1 MSSLLEE
8 AILLHKKGQLK
19 EAENL
24 YKTILKTSSN
34 NFEVTHLIGIIKI
47 QLKQFE
53 EATVWLNKAISINT
67 NNHSVFNNL
76 GVCYRELKKYNQALN
91 NFKISLNIKPDYA
104 EAYNNLAIIYKSLE
118 NYNEAIENYDK
129 AIKLKPDY
137 AEAYNN
143 LGIVYLKI
151 KEFEK
156 SKHNL
161 DQATKLKPDYA
172 EAYYNLGNVHKNL
185 RQYEKSI
192 EYFKI
197 AYQLKKNYYEAYND
211 LGIVYLNQEEF
222 EKAKDTLNEA
232 IKLKPDYAEAYNNLG
247 IVYLHQEEF
256 GKAKNILNEAIKLK
270 HDYAEAYNNLGI
282 VHLSLK
288 NFDKSRNSLNEAIKL
303 KPDYAEAYNNL
314 AMLHFRLKEFEELK
328 ISIDTAIKL
337 KPDYG
342 KAYATLGS
350 YYEVTEEYEKAEIN
364 YKKAIELGEKN
375 ASNSL
380 CILYI
385 NLGNYK
391 EAEEICNEIIKSKP
405 KSADIYF
412 FRSTVYS
419 NSSRHYLALKDLKKS
434 FKLKPEFYNQQD
446 KLYALLNAQNKI
458 CEWDDYKTIT
468 NKIIS
473 NLKND
478 LVKDVNPFG
487 LLTFSDSLELIKKT
501 TEEKI
506 KELTLD
512 NIKTKFNINKNINKK
527 IHIGY
532 YSPDFGDHPV
542 GYIMSEIFNYHNKD
556 KFMITGFSLNPYD
569 DTKSKV
575 KNKIMNSLDKFLY
588 CSNKKY
594 LDIIEESKKLKIDIA
609 IDLAG
614 FTAFNKIKSFIKK
627 TAPIQI
633 NFLGYP
639 GTLGPHNDY
648 IVSDLEVIPEE
659 KQNFYFEKIIYMPN
673 TFLPTFTKFN
683 LDSNLK
689 KESFNLKESNFV
701 FANFN
706 NHTKINPPIFNCWMR
721 ILKKVK
727 DSVLW
732 LMDSDEYT
740 KENLKKEAKKRN
752 IDTERIIFS
761 KKLDYYEHNIR
772 YKFCDLFL
780 DTFPYNAHSTASSC
794 LFSGAPLLTIKGEAF
809 QSRVAA
815 SLLKDLKMNELICSN
830 IEEYEN
836 KAVNI
841 GNSHKELQRIKG
853 KLQNSLINS
862 KTFNTKNYTEN
873 LEYAYTKIHERYNQK
888 LKPENLFIK

>member
-24 YKTILKTSSN
+24 YKSILKNSSS
-34 NFEVTHLIGIIKI
+34 NFEVIHLLGIIKI

-53 EATVWLNKAISINT
+53 EATVWLNKAISINP

-76 GVCYRELKKYNQALN
+76 GVCYRELKKYNEALN
-91 NFKISLNIKPDYA
+91 NFKIALNIKPDYA
-104 EAYNNLAIIYKSLE
+104 EAYNNVAIIYRSLE
-118 NYNEAIENYDK
+118 NYNEAIENYHK

-156 SKHNL
+156 SRNNL

-185 RQYEKSI
+185 QQFEKSI
-192 EYFKI
+192 QYYKT
-197 AYQLKKNYYEAYND
+197 AYKLKKNYYEAYND
-211 LGIVYLNQEEF
+211 LGIAYLNQEEF

-247 IVYLHQEEF
+247 IVYL
-256 GKAKNILNEAIKLK
+256 
-270 HDYAEAYNNLGI
+270 
-282 VHLSLK
+282 SLK
-288 NFDKSRNSLNEAIKL
+288 NFDQSKNSLNEAIKL
-303 KPDYAEAYNNL
+303 KPDYAEAYNNIG
-314 AMLHFRLKEFEELK
+314 MLHFKLKKFEESK
-328 ISIDTAIKL
+328 INIDRAIKL
-337 KPDYG
+337 KPDYA
-342 KAYATLGS
+342 KAYVSLGS

-364 YKKAIELGEKN
+364 YKKAIEFGEKSG
-375 ASNSL
+375 SNNL
-380 CILYI
+380 GILYL
-385 NLGNYK
+385 NLGNHK
-391 EAEEICNEIIKSKP
+391 GAEEIYNEIIKSKP
-405 KSADIYF
+405 KYAEGYF
-412 FRSTVYS
+412 LRSLVYS
-419 NSSRHYLALKDLKKS
+419 NSGRSHLALEDLKKS
-434 FKLKPEFYNQQD
+434 FKLKPEFYTQQD
-446 KLYALLNAQNKI
+446 KIYNLLSTQNKI
-458 CEWDDYKTIT
+458 CEWDDYKKIT
-468 NKIIS
+468 NKLIG

-478 LVKDVNPFG
+478 LVKDINPFG
-487 LLTFSDSLELIKKT
+487 LLTFSDSLELIKKV

-506 KELTLD
+506 KELSLG
-512 NIKTKFNINKNINKK
+512 NIETKFNINKNKK

-532 YSPDFGDHPV
+532 YSPDFKEHPV
-542 GYIMSEIFNYHNKD
+542 GYILSELLNYHDKD
-556 KFMITGFSLNPYD
+556 RFEITGFSLSPD
-569 DTKSKV
+569 PGATCKV
-575 KNKIMNSLDKFLY
+575 KNKIINSMDKFLD

-614 FTAFNKIKSFIKK
+614 FTAFNKIKTFIKR

-639 GTLGPHNDY
+639 GTLGHQNDY
-648 IVSDLEVIPEE
+648 IISDLEVIPKE

-673 TFLPTFTKFN
+673 TFLPSFTKFN
-683 LDSNLK
+683 ANSDLK
-689 KESFNLKESNFV
+689 KENFNLKESSFV

-706 NHTKINPPIFNCWMR
+706 NHGKITPSIFNCWMR

-727 DSVLW
+727 GSILW
-732 LMDSDEYT
+732 LMDGDEYSRA
-740 KENLKKEAKKRN
+740 NLKKEAIKRN
-752 IDTERIIFS
+752 VESERIIFS
-761 KKLDYYEHNIR
+761 TRLDYYEHNVR

-794 LFSGAPLLTIKGEAF
+794 LFSGVPLLTIKGEAF
-809 QSRVAA
+809 QSRVAS
-815 SLLKDLKMNELICSN
+815 SLLKDLEMGELICSN
-830 IEEYEN
+830 VEEYEN
-836 KAVNI
+836 KAI
-841 GNSHKELQRIKG
+841 TIANSHKESQRIRK
-853 KLQNSLINS
+853 KLHDTLANS

-873 LEYAYTKIHERYNQK
+873 LEKAYNKIYERYHQK
-888 LKPENLFIK
+888 LKPENIFIK